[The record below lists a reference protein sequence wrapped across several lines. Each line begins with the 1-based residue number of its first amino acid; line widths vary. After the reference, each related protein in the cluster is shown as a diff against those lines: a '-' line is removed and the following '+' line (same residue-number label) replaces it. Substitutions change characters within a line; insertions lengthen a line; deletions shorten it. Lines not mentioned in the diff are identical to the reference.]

1 MTHGHLQAFFE
12 IEDACWLNACFTKF
26 GAGGLRGDV
35 M

>member
-1 MTHGHLQAFFE
+1 MDTCKKFFE
-12 IEDACWLNACFTKF
+12 IEDAWLNACFTKF